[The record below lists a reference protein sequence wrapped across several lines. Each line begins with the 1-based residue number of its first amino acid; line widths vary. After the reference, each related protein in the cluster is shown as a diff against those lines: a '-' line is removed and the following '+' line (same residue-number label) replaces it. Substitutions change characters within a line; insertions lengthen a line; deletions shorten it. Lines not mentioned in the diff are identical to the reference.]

1 MAVKYDPVLAS
12 IGSRIV
18 KHREEL
24 GMSASELAI
33 RADLTSSTLSLYESG
48 QRAMGVDKLHRIAVA
63 LKVPL
68 SYLQSEELDE
78 FSAFP
83 PEAIPVMEKL
93 KGLTPEKQRMIIKM
107 FSAQLA
113 TL

>member
-18 KHREEL
+18 KRREEL

-48 QRAMGVDKLHRIAVA
+48 QRAMGVDKLHSIAVA